1 MTCSGPWV
9 SVLSKMN
16 LPITGGAEPDAK
28 IRFPMDRLNFG
39 QCRPTIIIMLN
50 IASSESSPV
59 QPGLGRLGARS
70 SDILVRPAA
79 LADRSQLADLRLQQ
93 LGSTRCGLHRADAD
107 FCNAFEE
114 FLLFCLSSENWL
126 VFVAEVDGS
135 LVGCAYLQ
143 KIEKLPLP
151 DLPKREFGM
160 ISSIFVQTK
169 FQGRG
174 IRRKLLR
181 KIVEVAWAA
190 GMETLVATSGADYH
204 TLFCRLGFR
213 QVALEM
219 RLDRFENR

>member
-1 MTCSGPWV
+1 MV
-9 SVLSKMN
+9 
-16 LPITGGAEPDAK
+16 
-28 IRFPMDRLNFG
+28 
-39 QCRPTIIIMLN
+39 N
-50 IASSESSPV
+50 IASSESSLV
-59 QPGLGRLGARS
+59 QPGLVRFGAKS

-79 LADRSQLADLRLQQ
+79 LADRSQLAGLRLEQ
-93 LGSTRCGLHRADAD
+93 LGSTRRRLHRANAD

-114 FLLFCLSSENWL
+114 FLLSCLRSEDWL
-126 VFVAEVDGS
+126 VFVAEVEGT
-135 LVGCAYLQ
+135 LVGCVYLQ

-181 KIVEVAWAA
+181 KIVGVAWAA

-204 TLFCRLGFR
+204 ALFGSLGFR

-219 RLDRFENR
+219 RLDRIENRKEL

>member
-1 MTCSGPWV
+1 M
-9 SVLSKMN
+9 
-16 LPITGGAEPDAK
+16 A
-28 IRFPMDRLNFG
+28 
-39 QCRPTIIIMLN
+39 N
-50 IASSESSPV
+50 IASFVSSPL
-59 QPGLGRLGARS
+59 QPGLLHFDANS
-70 SDILVRPAA
+70 SDIQVRPAA
-79 LADRSQLADLRLQQ
+79 LADRSQLAGLRLEQ
-93 LGSTRCGLHRADAD
+93 LGSTRRGLHRANAD

-114 FLLFCLSSENWL
+114 FLLSRLRSEDWL
-126 VFVAEVDGS
+126 FFVAEVNGA
-135 LVGCAYLQ
+135 LVGYAYLQ

-190 GMETLVATSGADYH
+190 GMETLLATSRADYH
-204 TLFCRLGFR
+204 TLFSSLGFR

-219 RLDRFENR
+219 RLDRN